1 MSEDA
6 IDTPR
11 LRGER
16 PEPADTGFYRALF
29 GDARVAAT
37 LWPGELGG
45 ARAPGQADALL
56 ARDIAHWERHGF
68 GPWVF
73 AERESGRAVARAGL
87 QWTMVDGREEVEIL
101 YAVAADAWGSG
112 YAAETAEGALE
123 AARRRPEIHQVVSV
137 VWTENPASRRVT
149 ERTGLRPDHLID
161 LHGLPHLLFRAEV

>member
-16 PEPADTGFYRALF
+16 PEPADTGFIRALF
-29 GDARVAAT
+29 GDPRVAAT

-45 ARAPGQADALL
+45 TRDPDQADALL

-73 AERESGRAVARAGL
+73 AERESGRPVARAGL
-87 QWTMVDGREEVEIL
+87 QWTTVDDREEVEIL
-101 YAVAADAWGSG
+101 YAVAPEHWGKG
-112 YAAETAEGALE
+112 YAAETAEAALE

-137 VWTENPASRRVT
+137 VWTENPASKRVT

-161 LHGLPHLLFRAEV
+161 VDGLPHLLFRAEV